1 MSSSNLLK
9 GSYIKDSG
17 QRIIDFNDIISNKL
31 EVLKK
36 QAEEGNVNSGF
47 VSGLSATVV
56 ESLISEDDEENI
68 GNNAVDAIAADVSG
82 QSGNNENSELAEDI
96 ISQAQEKADEII
108 ANAHRQA
115 DSLMKTAERQGYDR
129 GYSDGRTSGYADGC
143 QKAEGEYSQRLK
155 EVENERIRLNEEFKA
170 RYASM
175 EPEIVGT
182 ILDVIEN
189 ITGIVYDGNRDIIIH
204 LINRVLEAADASGE
218 YIIKVSRDDY
228 GFVLGKQAR
237 LYAASSKDMNIDII
251 EDRNLSSGQCII
263 ETDGG
268 IFDCSLDVQ
277 MEQLVNDI
285 RLLSSM

>member
-9 GSYIKDSG
+9 GSYIKDNG

-56 ESLISEDDEENI
+56 ESLISEADEENI
-68 GNNAVDAIAADVSG
+68 SNNAVDAIATDISG
-82 QSGNNENSELAEDI
+82 MNEKNENAELADSI
-96 ISQAQEKADEII
+96 IAQAQEKADEII
-108 ANAHRQA
+108 ANAQKQA
-115 DSLMKTAERQGYDR
+115 DSLMKTAERQGYDK
-129 GYSDGRTSGYADGC
+129 GYYDGHSKGYAEGC
-143 QKAEGEYSQRLK
+143 NKAAGEYSQRLE

-170 RYASM
+170 EYASI
-175 EPEIVGT
+175 EPKIVGT

-204 LINRVLEAADASGE
+204 LINRVLEEADASGE
-218 YIIKVSRDDY
+218 YIVKVSHDDY
-228 GFVLGKQAR
+228 SFVLGKQAR